1 MKKIIIGIA
10 VIILI
15 VVGVSYFGKNSSQPS
30 AKEPIKIGVI
40 LPLTGDAATIGES
53 LKNTITIAI
62 EEINGSG
69 GVENRLLEMIYEDGK
84 CGGLASA
91 SAAQKLINIDK
102 VKFIIG
108 GACSGET
115 LGSAPIAESSK
126 VVLLSPVSSSPDITN
141 AGDYVFRNF
150 ASDASSG
157 NEIAEA
163 IIDIGHKKVAVI
175 SEQTDY
181 SQALRKVFEKRFT
194 ELSGTITTSE
204 TYTTNTRDF
213 RTQLIKIKNTLPD
226 AIYLV
231 PQTPQSGEILL
242 KQIKEVGITIPKF
255 SNELATTDSLV
266 KSGLSEGII
275 YAEVSF
281 NKDAPASKVF
291 FDKYLVKYKIMDPN
305 TPPIYMASTYD
316 AVNLLKEMIEKYGND
331 SEAVKNG
338 LYKVNNHDGISGS
351 ITIDQNG
358 DRVVEYGLKIIEN
371 GKAEIFQIK

>member
-1 MKKIIIGIA
+1 MKKIIIGIIA
-10 VIILI
+10 VILI
-15 VVGVSYFGKNSSQPS
+15 VVGISYFGKNSSQP
-30 AKEPIKIGVI
+30 ATKEPIKIGVI

-213 RTQLIKIKNTLPD
+213 RTQLTKIKNTLPD

-242 KQIKEVGITIPKF
+242 K
-255 SNELATTDSLV
+255 
-266 KSGLSEGII
+266 
-275 YAEVSF
+275 
-281 NKDAPASKVF
+281 
-291 FDKYLVKYKIMDPN
+291 
-305 TPPIYMASTYD
+305 
-316 AVNLLKEMIEKYGND
+316 
-331 SEAVKNG
+331 
-338 LYKVNNHDGISGS
+338 
-351 ITIDQNG
+351 
-358 DRVVEYGLKIIEN
+358 
-371 GKAEIFQIK
+371 